1 MGLSLPDTVKLLAN
15 DLGIANI
22 TDSQTRQE
30 IRQKIQVEREQKE
43 LFEQYEV
50 NAQDVLLRLQS
61 LQRICRESMKQLTPK
76 SLEETDKAMLILLAG
91 NVEILIDALLNT
103 DAKLQLWAVGQGGE
117 LLESWEY

>member
-1 MGLSLPDTVKLLAN
+1 MPDTVKLLAN